1 MPGRF
6 EIASC
11 LFRALRALLNELDLV
26 AVRVLDTILSG
37 TELCAQSAPEGRAPW
52 MARVKGDDRAPVFHR
67 PGLARPFSAAV
78 FDFRA
83 GFVGV
88 GHFERNV
95 AETAAKIVFPGT
107 PVVGQLD
114 DRMFGFW
121 SVTDTIPP
129 GAELGAL
136 CAPGGRAPWMAPVKG
151 ERELAVGVILPAQ
164 QLHSQHVGI

>member
-37 TELCAQSAPEGRAPW
+37 TELGAQSAPEGRAPW
-52 MARVKGDDRAPVFHR
+52 MARVKGDDRAAVFHR
-67 PGLARPFSAAV
+67 PGLARHLAAAL

-88 GHFERNV
+88 VHLDRDV
-95 AETAAKIVFPGT
+95 AEPFAEIVFPGT

-114 DRMFGFW
+114 DRVFGFRT
-121 SVTDTIPP
+121 VTD
-129 GAELGAL
+129 E
-136 CAPGGRAPWMAPVKG
+136 G
-151 ERELAVGVILPAQ
+151 ER
-164 QLHSQHVGI
+164 